1 MQKVKYNLTNCYG
14 IHKMDGEFDFSS
26 NEEKSTNAVAIYA
39 KNGLMKTSF
48 AKTFKKIQDKKQKEI
63 RDEIF
68 DIPGEATITIDGK
81 DISEEDVFVIKSFE
95 ASYQSTNLADL
106 LVDESIKEKIVEVL
120 KLKSDLLK
128 DLEKASG
135 LKIKRIQQGKNIREL
150 ESEIIEDF
158 SMDGSILLGLE
169 LIQGRIGIDFSE
181 IKYSDIF
188 DNTTLGYIKKKGFQE
203 NIEEFCKTS
212 NEIYERHGF
221 LKKGIFSLSEL
232 KNVEKSLKDNGFFVN
247 DNLVKLFGEEEI
259 RTTEDFSDVVKG
271 IEQEIK
277 QSKAFTD
284 IEKDLKTAK
293 GGVLRRVIENSP
305 DVVQYL
311 KESKLKDL
319 RRQLW
324 LSYMKDNTTFSNLKD
339 KWNSLRHEIGG
350 IDPEKTRWGEA
361 LRIFEERFTVPYKM
375 KIANGTSA
383 IMGENI
389 PQVEFVFTRDGR
401 QQTISR
407 GELESKDTLSQ
418 GEKRSLYLLNI
429 IFDIEKMKK
438 DLAGTDKE
446 VLLVV
451 DDIADSFDY
460 KNKYAIVEYLYE
472 MANCKNFKLIILSHN
487 FDFYRTITSRLGLPR
502 YAHLHAELNN
512 GEVILRKEFYQ
523 RNPIDHWKD
532 DMTLAHVIALIP
544 AVRNLIEYTK
554 GKDDADYSE
563 LTKLLHNK
571 EETSD
576 ITFQSLKDIYERCLG
591 RSDFININTDTPIV
605 DAIYT
610 EAETITIED
619 SLLEYKIILAIAIR
633 HKAEEYMKRKLK
645 EYSSQISWGR
655 GGSESGSSQEFL
667 DQLEG
672 QKNQTRN
679 LSDAFKQAVS
689 GSDDIVRVIDEV
701 NIMTPENIHLNAFM
715 YEPLVDMDINELINL
730 YQRVK
735 KISS

>member
-1 MQKVKYNLTNCYG
+1 M
-14 IHKMDGEFDFSS
+14 
-26 NEEKSTNAVAIYA
+26 
-39 KNGLMKTSF
+39 
-48 AKTFKKIQDKKQKEI
+48 
-63 RDEIF
+63 
-68 DIPGEATITIDGK
+68 
-81 DISEEDVFVIKSFE
+81 
-95 ASYQSTNLADL
+95 
-106 LVDESIKEKIVEVL
+106 
-120 KLKSDLLK
+120 K

-135 LKIKRIQQGKNIREL
+135 LKIKKVIQGVNVREL
-150 ESEIIEDF
+150 ESKIIKDF
-158 SMDGSILLGLE
+158 DLDDSILLGLE

-293 GGVLRRVIENSP
+293 GGVLRRVIENNP

-407 GELESKDTLSQ
+407 GELEIKDTLSQ
-418 GEKRSLYLLNI
+418 GEKRSLYLLNV
-429 IFDIEKMKK
+429 IFDIEKMKE

-487 FDFYRTITSRLGLPR
+487 FDFYRTVASRLSLPR
-502 YAHLHAELNN
+502 HARLHAEMDN
-512 GEVILRKEFYQ
+512 GEVVLREEHYQ
-523 RNPIDHWKD
+523 NNPIDHWKGN
-532 DMTLAHVIALIP
+532 MTLTHVIALIP

-554 GKDDADYSE
+554 GKDDADYGE

-576 ITFQSLKDIYERCLG
+576 ITFQSLKDIYGRNLG

-610 EAETITIED
+610 EAERITIEN

-645 EYSSQISWGR
+645 EYSGQISWGS

-667 DQLEG
+667 DQLEA
-672 QKNQTRN
+672 QKNQTRS
-679 LSDAFKQAVS
+679 LSDAFKQTRCS
-689 GSDDIVRVIDEV
+689 SDTARVIDEV

>member
-1 MQKVKYNLTNCYG
+1 MQKIKCDLVNCYG
-14 IHKMDGEFDFSS
+14 IQKLESEFTFSDTS
-26 NEEKSTNAVAIYA
+26 VIAIYA
-39 KNGLMKTSF
+39 KNGLMKTSL
-48 AKTFKKIQDKKQKEI
+48 AKTFKKIQDEKRDEI

-68 DIPGEATITIDGK
+68 DIQGEVKITIDGQGITNK
-81 DISEEDVFVIKSFE
+81 DVFVIKSFE

-106 LVDESIKEKIVEVL
+106 LVDESIKEKIAEVL

-135 LKIKRIQQGKNIREL
+135 LKIKRVQQGKNIREL

-158 SMDGSILLGLE
+158 NLDGSSILLGLE
-169 LIQGRIGIDFSE
+169 LIQGRIDIDCSE

-203 NIEEFCKTS
+203 NIKEFCKTS

-259 RTTEDFSDVVKG
+259 HTAEDFSGVVKR

-293 GGVLRRVIENSP
+293 GGVLRRVIENNP

-324 LSYMKDNTTFSNLKD
+324 LSYIKDSTTFSNLKD
-339 KWNSLRHEIGG
+339 KWNNLRHEIGG
-350 IDPEKTRWGEA
+350 IDPENTRWGEA

-375 KIANGTSA
+375 QIANGASA
-383 IMGENI
+383 VMGEDV
-389 PQVEFVFTRDGR
+389 PQVEFVFTRNGR
-401 QQTISR
+401 QQTVSR

-446 VLLVV
+446 VLLIV

-487 FDFYRTITSRLGLPR
+487 FDFYRTVTSRFGLPR
-502 YAHLHAELNN
+502 CARLHAELDN
-512 GEVILRKEFYQ
+512 GEVILREEYYQ
-523 RNPIDHWKD
+523 NNPIDHWKD
-532 DMTLAHVIALIP
+532 NMTLTHVVALIP

-554 GKDDADYSE
+554 GKDNEDYSK
-563 LTKLLHNK
+563 LTKLLHSK
-571 EETSD
+571 RETSG
-576 ITFQSLKDIYERCLG
+576 ITFQSLKDIYERNLG
-591 RSDFININTDTPIV
+591 KSDFININIDTPIV
-605 DAIYT
+605 EAIY
-610 EAETITIED
+610 EGAERITIEN

-633 HKAEEYMKRKLK
+633 HKAEEYMKRKLE
-645 EYSSQISWGR
+645 EYSGQISWGR
-655 GGSESGSSQEFL
+655 RGSENGSSQEFL
-667 DQLEG
+667 NQLEA
-672 QKNQTRN
+672 QKNQTRS
-679 LSDAFKQAVS
+679 LSDAFKQTACDNDTVK
-689 GSDDIVRVIDEV
+689 VIDEV

-735 KISS
+735 EICS

>member
-1 MQKVKYNLTNCYG
+1 MQKIKCDLVNCYG
-14 IHKMDGEFDFSS
+14 IQKLESEFTFSDTS
-26 NEEKSTNAVAIYA
+26 VIAIYA
-39 KNGLMKTSF
+39 KNGLMKTSL
-48 AKTFKKIQDKKQKEI
+48 AKTFKKIQDEKRDEI

-68 DIPGEATITIDGK
+68 DIQGEVKITIDGQGITNK
-81 DISEEDVFVIKSFE
+81 DVFVIKSFE

-106 LVDESIKEKIVEVL
+106 LVDESIKEKIAEVL

-135 LKIKRIQQGKNIREL
+135 LKIKRVQQGKNIREL

-158 SMDGSILLGLE
+158 NLDGSSILLGLE
-169 LIQGRIGIDFSE
+169 LIQGRIDIDCSE

-203 NIEEFCKTS
+203 NIKEFCKTS

-259 RTTEDFSDVVKG
+259 HTAEDFSGVVKR

-293 GGVLRRVIENSP
+293 GGVLRRVIENNP
-305 DVVQYL
+305 DIVQHL

-324 LSYMKDNTTFSNLKD
+324 LSYIKDSTTFSNLKD
-339 KWNSLRHEIGG
+339 KWNNLRHEIGG
-350 IDPEKTRWGEA
+350 IDPENTRWGEA

-375 KIANGTSA
+375 QIANGASA
-383 IMGENI
+383 VMGEDV
-389 PQVEFVFTRDGR
+389 PQVEFVFTRNGR
-401 QQTISR
+401 QQTVSR

-446 VLLVV
+446 VLLIV

-487 FDFYRTITSRLGLPR
+487 FDFYRTVTSRFGLPR
-502 YAHLHAELNN
+502 CARLHAELDN
-512 GEVILRKEFYQ
+512 GEVILREEYYQ
-523 RNPIDHWKD
+523 NNPIDHWKD
-532 DMTLAHVIALIP
+532 NMTLTHVVALIP

-554 GKDDADYSE
+554 GKDNEDYSE
-563 LTKLLHNK
+563 LTKLLHSK
-571 EETSD
+571 RETSG
-576 ITFQSLKDIYERCLG
+576 ITFQSLKDIYERNLG
-591 RSDFININTDTPIV
+591 RSDFININIDTPIV
-605 DAIYT
+605 EAIY
-610 EAETITIED
+610 EGAERITIEN

-633 HKAEEYMKRKLK
+633 HKAEEYMKRKLE
-645 EYSSQISWGR
+645 EYSGQISWGR
-655 GGSESGSSQEFL
+655 RGSENGSSQEFL
-667 DQLEG
+667 NQLEA
-672 QKNQTRN
+672 QKNQTRS
-679 LSDAFKQAVS
+679 LSDVFKQTACDNDTVK
-689 GSDDIVRVIDEV
+689 VIDEV

-735 KISS
+735 EICS

>member
-1 MQKVKYNLTNCYG
+1 MQKIKCDLVNCYG
-14 IHKMDGEFDFSS
+14 IQKLESEFTFSDTS
-26 NEEKSTNAVAIYA
+26 VIAIYA
-39 KNGLMKTSF
+39 KNGLMKTSL
-48 AKTFKKIQDKKQKEI
+48 AKTFKKIQDEKRDEI

-68 DIPGEATITIDGK
+68 DIQGEVKITIDGQGITNK
-81 DISEEDVFVIKSFE
+81 DVFVIKSFE

-106 LVDESIKEKIVEVL
+106 LVDESIKEKIAEVL

-135 LKIKRIQQGKNIREL
+135 LKIKRVQQGKNIREL

-158 SMDGSILLGLE
+158 NLDGSSILLGLE
-169 LIQGRIGIDFSE
+169 LIQGRIDIDCSE

-203 NIEEFCKTS
+203 NIKEFCKTS

-259 RTTEDFSDVVKG
+259 HTAEDFSGVVKR

-293 GGVLRRVIENSP
+293 GGVLRRVIENNP
-305 DVVQYL
+305 DIVQHL

-324 LSYMKDNTTFSNLKD
+324 LSYIKDSTTFSNLKD
-339 KWNSLRHEIGG
+339 KWNNLRHEIGG
-350 IDPEKTRWGEA
+350 IDPENTRWGEA

-375 KIANGTSA
+375 QIANGASA
-383 IMGENI
+383 VMGEDV
-389 PQVEFVFTRDGR
+389 PQVEFVFTRNGR
-401 QQTISR
+401 QQTVSR

-446 VLLVV
+446 VLLIV

-487 FDFYRTITSRLGLPR
+487 FDFYRTVTSRFGLPR
-502 YAHLHAELNN
+502 YARLHAELDN
-512 GEVILRKEFYQ
+512 GEVILREEYYQ
-523 RNPIDHWKD
+523 NNPIDHWKD
-532 DMTLAHVIALIP
+532 NMTLTHVVALIP

-554 GKDDADYSE
+554 GKDNEDYSE
-563 LTKLLHNK
+563 LTKLLHSK
-571 EETSD
+571 RETSG
-576 ITFQSLKDIYERCLG
+576 ITFQSLKDIYERNLG
-591 RSDFININTDTPIV
+591 RSDFININIDTPIV
-605 DAIYT
+605 EAIY
-610 EAETITIED
+610 EGAERITIEN

-633 HKAEEYMKRKLK
+633 HKAEEYMKRKLE
-645 EYSSQISWGR
+645 EYSGQISWGR
-655 GGSESGSSQEFL
+655 RGSENGSSQEFL
-667 DQLEG
+667 NQLEA
-672 QKNQTRN
+672 QKNQTRS
-679 LSDAFKQAVS
+679 LSDAFKQTACDNDTVK
-689 GSDDIVRVIDEV
+689 VIDEV

-735 KISS
+735 EICS

>member
-1 MQKVKYNLTNCYG
+1 MQKIKCDLVNCYG
-14 IHKMDGEFDFSS
+14 IQKLESEFTFSDTS
-26 NEEKSTNAVAIYA
+26 VIAIYA
-39 KNGLMKTSF
+39 KNGLMKTSL
-48 AKTFKKIQDKKQKEI
+48 AKTFKKIQDEKRDEI

-68 DIPGEATITIDGK
+68 DIQGEVKITIDGQGIANK
-81 DISEEDVFVIKSFE
+81 DVFVIKSFE

-106 LVDESIKEKIVEVL
+106 LVDESIKEKIAEVL

-135 LKIKRIQQGKNIREL
+135 LKIKRVQQGKNIREL

-158 SMDGSILLGLE
+158 NLDGSSILLGLE
-169 LIQGRIGIDFSE
+169 LIQGRIDIDCSE

-203 NIEEFCKTS
+203 NIKEFCKTS

-259 RTTEDFSDVVKG
+259 HTAEDFSGVVKR

-293 GGVLRRVIENSP
+293 GGVLRRVIENNP
-305 DVVQYL
+305 DIVQHL

-324 LSYMKDNTTFSNLKD
+324 LSYIKDSTTFSNLKD
-339 KWNSLRHEIGG
+339 KWNNLRHEIGG
-350 IDPEKTRWGEA
+350 IDPENTRWGEA

-375 KIANGTSA
+375 QIANGASA
-383 IMGENI
+383 VMGEDV
-389 PQVEFVFTRDGR
+389 PQVEFVFTRNGR
-401 QQTISR
+401 QQTVSR

-446 VLLVV
+446 VLLIV

-487 FDFYRTITSRLGLPR
+487 FDFYRTVTSRFGLPR
-502 YAHLHAELNN
+502 CARLHAELDN
-512 GEVILRKEFYQ
+512 GEVILREEYYQ
-523 RNPIDHWKD
+523 NNPIGHWKD
-532 DMTLAHVIALIP
+532 NMTLTHVVALIP
-544 AVRNLIEYTK
+544 AVRSLIEYTK
-554 GKDDADYSE
+554 GKDDADYDE

-605 DAIYT
+605 NAIYT
-610 EAETITIED
+610 EAETITIEN

-645 EYSSQISWGR
+645 EYSCQISWGR

-667 DQLEG
+667 NQLEA

-679 LSDAFKQAVS
+679 LSDAFKQTVNE
-689 GSDDIVRVIDEV
+689 SDDIVRVIDEV

-735 KISS
+735 EICS

>member
-1 MQKVKYNLTNCYG
+1 MQKIKCDLVNCYG
-14 IHKMDGEFDFSS
+14 IQKLESEFTFSDTS
-26 NEEKSTNAVAIYA
+26 VIAIYA
-39 KNGLMKTSF
+39 KNGLMKTSL
-48 AKTFKKIQDKKQKEI
+48 AKIFKKIQDEKRDEI

-68 DIPGEATITIDGK
+68 DIQGEVKITIDGQGITNK
-81 DISEEDVFVIKSFE
+81 DVFVIKSFE

-106 LVDESIKEKIVEVL
+106 LVDESIKEKIAEVL

-135 LKIKRIQQGKNIREL
+135 LKIKRVQQGKNIREL

-158 SMDGSILLGLE
+158 NLDGSSILLGLE
-169 LIQGRIGIDFSE
+169 LIQGRIDIDCSE

-203 NIEEFCKTS
+203 NIKEFCKTS

-259 RTTEDFSDVVKG
+259 HTAEDFSGVVKR

-293 GGVLRRVIENSP
+293 GGVLRRVIENNP

-324 LSYMKDNTTFSNLKD
+324 LSYIKDNTTFSNLKD

-350 IDPEKTRWGEA
+350 IDPENTRWGEA

-446 VLLVV
+446 VLLIV

-487 FDFYRTITSRLGLPR
+487 FDFYRTVTSRFGLPR
-502 YAHLHAELNN
+502 CARLHAELDN
-512 GEVILRKEFYQ
+512 GEVILREEYYQ
-523 RNPIDHWKD
+523 NNPIDHWKD
-532 DMTLAHVIALIP
+532 NMTLTHVAALIP

-554 GKDDADYSE
+554 GKDNEDYSE
-563 LTKLLHNK
+563 LTKLLHSK
-571 EETSD
+571 RETSG
-576 ITFQSLKDIYERCLG
+576 ITFQSLKDVYERCLG
-591 RSDFININTDTPIV
+591 RSDFININIDTPIV
-605 DAIYT
+605 EAIY
-610 EAETITIED
+610 EGAERITIEN

-645 EYSSQISWGR
+645 EYSGQISWGR

-672 QKNQTRN
+672 QKSQTRN
-679 LSDAFKQAVS
+679 LSDAFKQTAC
-689 GSDDIVRVIDEV
+689 DNDTMKVIDEV

-735 KISS
+735 EICS

>member
-1 MQKVKYNLTNCYG
+1 MQKIKCDLVNCYG
-14 IHKMDGEFDFSS
+14 IQKLESEFTFSDTS
-26 NEEKSTNAVAIYA
+26 VIAIYA
-39 KNGLMKTSF
+39 KNGLMKTSL
-48 AKTFKKIQDKKQKEI
+48 AKTFKKIQDEKRDEI

-68 DIPGEATITIDGK
+68 DIQGEVKITIDGQGITNK
-81 DISEEDVFVIKSFE
+81 DVFVIKSFE

-106 LVDESIKEKIVEVL
+106 LVDESIKEKIAEVL

-135 LKIKRIQQGKNIREL
+135 LKIKRVQPGKNIREL

-158 SMDGSILLGLE
+158 NLDGSSILLGLE
-169 LIQGRIGIDFSE
+169 LIQGRIDIDCSE

-203 NIEEFCKTS
+203 NIKEFCKTS

-259 RTTEDFSDVVKG
+259 HTAEDFSGVVKR

-293 GGVLRRVIENSP
+293 GGVLRRVIENNP
-305 DVVQYL
+305 DIVQHL

-324 LSYMKDNTTFSNLKD
+324 LSYIKDSTTFSNLKD
-339 KWNSLRHEIGG
+339 KWNNLRHEIGG
-350 IDPEKTRWGEA
+350 IDPENTRWGEA

-375 KIANGTSA
+375 QIANGASA
-383 IMGENI
+383 VMGEDV
-389 PQVEFVFTRDGR
+389 PQVEFVFTRNGR
-401 QQTISR
+401 QQTVSR

-446 VLLVV
+446 VLLIV

-487 FDFYRTITSRLGLPR
+487 FDFYRTVTSRFGLPR
-502 YAHLHAELNN
+502 CARLHAELDN
-512 GEVILRKEFYQ
+512 GEVILREEYYQ
-523 RNPIDHWKD
+523 NNPIDHWKD
-532 DMTLAHVIALIP
+532 NMTLTHVVALIP

-554 GKDDADYSE
+554 GKDNEDYSE
-563 LTKLLHNK
+563 LTKLLHSK
-571 EETSD
+571 RETSG
-576 ITFQSLKDIYERCLG
+576 ITFQSLKDIYERNLG
-591 RSDFININTDTPIV
+591 RSDFININIDTPIV
-605 DAIYT
+605 EAIY
-610 EAETITIED
+610 EGAERITIRN

-633 HKAEEYMKRKLK
+633 HKAEEYMKRKLE
-645 EYSSQISWGR
+645 EYSGQISWGR
-655 GGSESGSSQEFL
+655 RGSENGSSQEFL
-667 DQLEG
+667 NQLEA
-672 QKNQTRN
+672 QKNQTRS
-679 LSDAFKQAVS
+679 LSDAFKQTACDNDTVK
-689 GSDDIVRVIDEV
+689 VIDEV

-735 KISS
+735 EICS

>member
-1 MQKVKYNLTNCYG
+1 MERIKYSLTNCYG
-14 IHKMDGEFDFSS
+14 IQKLKGEFVFSCKKVPTS
-26 NEEKSTNAVAIYA
+26 VIAVYA

-95 ASYQSTNLADL
+95 TSYQSGNLADL
-106 LVDESIKEKIVEVL
+106 LVDESIKEKISDVI

-135 LKIKRIQQGKNIREL
+135 LKIKKVIQGVNVREL
-150 ESEIIEDF
+150 ESKIIKDF
-158 SMDGSILLGLE
+158 DLDDSILLGLE

-293 GGVLRRVIENSP
+293 GGVLRRVIENNP

-407 GELESKDTLSQ
+407 GELEIKDTLSQ

-429 IFDIEKMKK
+429 IFDIEKMKE

-487 FDFYRTITSRLGLPR
+487 FDFYRTVASRLSLPR
-502 YAHLHAELNN
+502 HARLHAEMDN
-512 GEVILRKEFYQ
+512 GEVVLREEHYQ
-523 RNPIDHWKD
+523 NNPIDHWKGN
-532 DMTLAHVIALIP
+532 MTLTHVIALIP

-554 GKDDADYSE
+554 GKDDADYGE

-576 ITFQSLKDIYERCLG
+576 ITFQSLKDIYGRNLG

-610 EAETITIED
+610 EAERITIEN

-645 EYSSQISWGR
+645 EYSGQISWGS

-667 DQLEG
+667 DQLES
-672 QKNQTRN
+672 QKNQTRS
-679 LSDAFKQAVS
+679 LSDAFKQTRCS
-689 GSDDIVRVIDEV
+689 SDTARVIDEV

>member
-1 MQKVKYNLTNCYG
+1 MQKIKCDLVNCYG
-14 IHKMDGEFDFSS
+14 IQKLESEFTFSDTS
-26 NEEKSTNAVAIYA
+26 VIAIYA
-39 KNGLMKTSF
+39 KNGLMKTSL
-48 AKTFKKIQDKKQKEI
+48 AKTFKKIQDEKRDEI

-68 DIPGEATITIDGK
+68 DIQGEVKITIDGQGITNK
-81 DISEEDVFVIKSFE
+81 DVFVIKSFE

-106 LVDESIKEKIVEVL
+106 LVDESIKEKIAEVL

-128 DLEKASG
+128 DLEKSSG
-135 LKIKRIQQGKNIREL
+135 LKIKRVQQGKNIREL

-158 SMDGSILLGLE
+158 NLDGSSILLGLE
-169 LIQGRIGIDFSE
+169 LIQGRIDIDCSE

-203 NIEEFCKTS
+203 NIKEFCKTS

-259 RTTEDFSDVVKG
+259 HTAEDFSGVVKR

-293 GGVLRRVIENSP
+293 GGVLRRVIENNP
-305 DVVQYL
+305 DIVQHL

-324 LSYMKDNTTFSNLKD
+324 LSYIKDSTTFSNLKD
-339 KWNSLRHEIGG
+339 KWNNLRHEIGG
-350 IDPEKTRWGEA
+350 IDPENTRWGEA

-375 KIANGTSA
+375 QIANGASVV
-383 IMGENI
+383 MGEDV
-389 PQVEFVFTRDGR
+389 PQVEFVFTRNGR
-401 QQTISR
+401 QQTVSR

-446 VLLVV
+446 VLLIV

-487 FDFYRTITSRLGLPR
+487 FDFYRTVTSRFGLPR
-502 YAHLHAELNN
+502 CARLHAELDN
-512 GEVILRKEFYQ
+512 GEVILREEYYQ
-523 RNPIDHWKD
+523 NNPIDHWKD
-532 DMTLAHVIALIP
+532 NMTLTHVVALIP

-554 GKDDADYSE
+554 GKDNEDYSE
-563 LTKLLHNK
+563 LTKLLHSK
-571 EETSD
+571 RETSG
-576 ITFQSLKDIYERCLG
+576 ITFQSLKDIYERNLG
-591 RSDFININTDTPIV
+591 RSDFININIDTPIV
-605 DAIYT
+605 EAIY
-610 EAETITIED
+610 EGAERITIRN

-633 HKAEEYMKRKLK
+633 HKAEEYMKRKLE
-645 EYSSQISWGR
+645 EYSGQISWGR
-655 GGSESGSSQEFL
+655 RGSENGSSQEFL
-667 DQLEG
+667 NQLEA
-672 QKNQTRN
+672 QKNQTRS
-679 LSDAFKQAVS
+679 LSDAFKQTACDNDTVK
-689 GSDDIVRVIDEV
+689 VIDEV

-735 KISS
+735 EICS

>member
-1 MQKVKYNLTNCYG
+1 MQKIKCDLVNCYG
-14 IHKMDGEFDFSS
+14 IQKLKSEFTFSDTS
-26 NEEKSTNAVAIYA
+26 VIAIYA
-39 KNGLMKTSF
+39 KNGLMKTSL
-48 AKTFKKIQDKKQKEI
+48 AKTFKKIQDEI

-68 DIPGEATITIDGK
+68 DIQGEVKITIDGQGITNK
-81 DISEEDVFVIKSFE
+81 DVFVIKSFE

-106 LVDESIKEKIVEVL
+106 LVDESIKEKIAEVL

-135 LKIKRIQQGKNIREL
+135 LKIKRVQQGKNIREL

-158 SMDGSILLGLE
+158 NLDGSSILLGLE
-169 LIQGRIGIDFSE
+169 LIQGRIDIDCSE

-203 NIEEFCKTS
+203 NIKEFCKTS

-259 RTTEDFSDVVKG
+259 HTAEDFSGVVKR

-293 GGVLRRVIENSP
+293 GGVLRRVIENNP
-305 DVVQYL
+305 DIVQHL

-324 LSYMKDNTTFSNLKD
+324 LSYIKDSTTFSNLKD
-339 KWNSLRHEIGG
+339 KWNNLRHEIGG
-350 IDPEKTRWGEA
+350 IDPENTRWGEA

-375 KIANGTSA
+375 QIANGASA
-383 IMGENI
+383 VMGEDV
-389 PQVEFVFTRDGR
+389 PQVEFVFTRNGR
-401 QQTISR
+401 QQTVSR

-446 VLLVV
+446 VLLIV

-487 FDFYRTITSRLGLPR
+487 FDFYRTVTSRFGLPR
-502 YAHLHAELNN
+502 CARLHAELDN
-512 GEVILRKEFYQ
+512 GEVILREEYYQ
-523 RNPIDHWKD
+523 NNPIDHWKD
-532 DMTLAHVIALIP
+532 NMTLTHVVALIP

-554 GKDDADYSE
+554 GKDNEDYSE
-563 LTKLLHNK
+563 LTKLLHSK
-571 EETSD
+571 RETSG
-576 ITFQSLKDIYERCLG
+576 ITFQSLKDIYERNLG
-591 RSDFININTDTPIV
+591 RSDFININIDTPIV
-605 DAIYT
+605 EAIY
-610 EAETITIED
+610 EGAERITIEN

-633 HKAEEYMKRKLK
+633 HKAEEYMKRKLE
-645 EYSSQISWGR
+645 EYSGQISWGR
-655 GGSESGSSQEFL
+655 RGSENGSSQEFL
-667 DQLEG
+667 NQLEA
-672 QKNQTRN
+672 QKNQTRS
-679 LSDAFKQAVS
+679 LSDAFKQTACDNDTVK
-689 GSDDIVRVIDEV
+689 VIDEV

-735 KISS
+735 EICS

>member
-1 MQKVKYNLTNCYG
+1 MQKIKCDLVNCYG
-14 IHKMDGEFDFSS
+14 IQKLESEFTFSDTS
-26 NEEKSTNAVAIYA
+26 VIAIYA
-39 KNGLMKTSF
+39 KNGLMKTSL
-48 AKTFKKIQDKKQKEI
+48 AKTFKKIQDEKRDEI

-68 DIPGEATITIDGK
+68 DIQGEVKITIDGQGITNK
-81 DISEEDVFVIKSFE
+81 DVFVIKSFE

-106 LVDESIKEKIVEVL
+106 LVDESIKEKIAEVL

-135 LKIKRIQQGKNIREL
+135 LKIKRVQQGKNIREL

-158 SMDGSILLGLE
+158 NLDGSSILLGLE
-169 LIQGRIGIDFSE
+169 LIQGRIDIDCSE

-203 NIEEFCKTS
+203 NIKEFCKTS

-247 DNLVKLFGEEEI
+247 DNHVKLFGEEEI
-259 RTTEDFSDVVKG
+259 HTAEDFSGVVKR

-293 GGVLRRVIENSP
+293 GGVLRRVIENNP
-305 DVVQYL
+305 DIVQHL

-324 LSYMKDNTTFSNLKD
+324 LSYIKDSTTFSNLKD
-339 KWNSLRHEIGG
+339 KWNNLRHEIGG
-350 IDPEKTRWGEA
+350 IDPENTRWGEA

-375 KIANGTSA
+375 QIANGASA
-383 IMGENI
+383 VMGEDV
-389 PQVEFVFTRDGR
+389 PQVEFVFTRNGR
-401 QQTISR
+401 QQTVSR

-446 VLLVV
+446 VLLIV

-487 FDFYRTITSRLGLPR
+487 FDFYRTVTSRFGLPR
-502 YAHLHAELNN
+502 CARLHAELDN
-512 GEVILRKEFYQ
+512 GEVILREEYYQ
-523 RNPIDHWKD
+523 NNPIDHWKD
-532 DMTLAHVIALIP
+532 NMTLTHVVALIP

-554 GKDDADYSE
+554 GKDNEDYSE
-563 LTKLLHNK
+563 LTKLLHSK
-571 EETSD
+571 RETSG
-576 ITFQSLKDIYERCLG
+576 ITFQSLKDIYERNLG
-591 RSDFININTDTPIV
+591 RSDFININIDTPIV
-605 DAIYT
+605 EAIY
-610 EAETITIED
+610 EGAERITIRN

-633 HKAEEYMKRKLK
+633 HKAEEYMKRKLE
-645 EYSSQISWGR
+645 EYSGQISWGR
-655 GGSESGSSQEFL
+655 RGSENGSSQEFL
-667 DQLEG
+667 NQLEA
-672 QKNQTRN
+672 QKNQTRS
-679 LSDAFKQAVS
+679 LSDAFKQTACDNDTVK
-689 GSDDIVRVIDEV
+689 VIDEV

-735 KISS
+735 EICS

>member
-1 MQKVKYNLTNCYG
+1 MEKIKCDLVNCYG
-14 IHKMDGEFDFSS
+14 IQKLESEFTFSDTS
-26 NEEKSTNAVAIYA
+26 VIAIYA

-68 DIPGEATITIDGK
+68 DIPGEAKITIDGK

-95 ASYQSTNLADL
+95 ASYQSGNLADL
-106 LVDESIKEKIVEVL
+106 LVDESIKEKISDVI

-135 LKIKRIQQGKNIREL
+135 LKIKKVIQGVNVREL
-150 ESEIIEDF
+150 EPKIVKDF
-158 SMDGSILLGLE
+158 DLDGSILLGLE

-293 GGVLRRVIENSP
+293 GGVLRRVIENNP
-305 DVVQYL
+305 DVVQHL

-324 LSYMKDNTTFSNLKD
+324 LSYIKDSTTFSNLKD
-339 KWNSLRHEIGG
+339 KWNNLRHEIGG
-350 IDPEKTRWGEA
+350 IDPENTRWGEA

-375 KIANGTSA
+375 QIANGASA
-383 IMGENI
+383 VMGEDV
-389 PQVEFVFTRDGR
+389 PQVEFVFTRNGR
-401 QQTISR
+401 QQTVSR

-446 VLLVV
+446 VLLIV

-512 GEVILRKEFYQ
+512 GEVILREEYYQ
-523 RNPIDHWKD
+523 NNPIDHWKD
-532 DMTLAHVIALIP
+532 NMTLTHVVALIP

-554 GKDDADYSE
+554 GKDDADYGE

-576 ITFQSLKDIYERCLG
+576 ITFQSLKDIYERHLG

-610 EAETITIED
+610 EAETITIEK

-633 HKAEEYMKRKLK
+633 HRAEEYMKRKLK
-645 EYSSQISWGR
+645 EYSGQISWGR
-655 GGSESGSSQEFL
+655 EGSESGSSQEFL
-667 DQLEG
+667 DQLEA
-672 QKNQTRN
+672 QKNQTRS
-679 LSDAFKQAVS
+679 LSDAFKQTKCSNDTVK
-689 GSDDIVRVIDEV
+689 VIDEV

-730 YQRVK
+730 YRRVK

>member
-1 MQKVKYNLTNCYG
+1 MQKVKYNLINCYG

-68 DIPGEATITIDGK
+68 NIPGEAKITIDGK
-81 DISEEDVFVIKSFE
+81 NITEEDIFVIKSFE
-95 ASYQSTNLADL
+95 TSYQSGNLADL
-106 LVDESIKEKIVEVL
+106 LVDESIKEKISEVI

-135 LKIKRIQQGKNIREL
+135 LKIKKVIQGVNVREL
-150 ESEIIEDF
+150 EPEIVKDF
-158 SMDGSILLGLE
+158 DLDGSILLGLE
-169 LIQGRIGIDFSE
+169 LIQGRINIDCSE
-181 IKYSDIF
+181 IKYSDILN
-188 DNTTLGYIKKKGFQE
+188 NTTLGYIEKKEFQE
-203 NIEEFCKTS
+203 NIKEFCKTS
-212 NEIYERHGF
+212 NDIYERHGF

-232 KNVEKSLKDNGFFVN
+232 KNVEKSLKDNGFFIN

-259 RTTEDFSDVVKG
+259 HTAEDFSEVVRR

-277 QSKAFTD
+277 QSKAFAN

-293 GGVLRRVIENSP
+293 GGVLRRVIENNP

-324 LSYMKDNTTFSNLKD
+324 LSYIKDNTTFSNLKD
-339 KWNSLRHEIGG
+339 KWNSLRHEIGC
-350 IDPEKTRWGEA
+350 IDPENTRWGEA

-446 VLLVV
+446 VLLIV

-502 YAHLHAELNN
+502 YAHLHAELDN

-532 DMTLAHVIALIP
+532 NMTLTHVIALIP

-554 GKDDADYSE
+554 GKDDADYGE

-605 DAIYT
+605 NAIYT
-610 EAETITIED
+610 EAETITIEN

-645 EYSSQISWGR
+645 EYSGQISWGR

-679 LSDAFKQAVS
+679 LSDAFKQTVNE
-689 GSDDIVRVIDEV
+689 SDDIVRVIDEV

>member
-1 MQKVKYNLTNCYG
+1 MQKIKCDLVNCYG
-14 IHKMDGEFDFSS
+14 IQKLESEFTFSDTS
-26 NEEKSTNAVAIYA
+26 VIAIYA
-39 KNGLMKTSF
+39 KNGLMKTSL
-48 AKTFKKIQDKKQKEI
+48 AKTFKKIQDEKRDEI

-68 DIPGEATITIDGK
+68 DIQGEVKITIDGQGITNK
-81 DISEEDVFVIKSFE
+81 DVFVIKSFE

-106 LVDESIKEKIVEVL
+106 LVDESIKEKIAEVL

-135 LKIKRIQQGKNIREL
+135 LKIKRVQQGKNIREL

-158 SMDGSILLGLE
+158 NLDGSSILLGLE
-169 LIQGRIGIDFSE
+169 LIQGRIDIDCSE

-203 NIEEFCKTS
+203 NIKEFCKTS

-259 RTTEDFSDVVKG
+259 HTAEDFSGVVKR

-293 GGVLRRVIENSP
+293 GGVLRRVIENNP
-305 DVVQYL
+305 DIVQHL

-324 LSYMKDNTTFSNLKD
+324 LSYIKDSTTFSNLKD
-339 KWNSLRHEIGG
+339 KWNNLRHEIGG
-350 IDPEKTRWGEA
+350 IDPENTRWGEA

-375 KIANGTSA
+375 QIANGASA
-383 IMGENI
+383 VMGENV
-389 PQVEFVFTRDGR
+389 PQVEFVFTRNGR
-401 QQTISR
+401 QQTVSR

-446 VLLVV
+446 VLLIV

-487 FDFYRTITSRLGLPR
+487 FDFYRTVTSRFGLPR
-502 YAHLHAELNN
+502 CARLHAELDN
-512 GEVILRKEFYQ
+512 GEVILREEYYQ
-523 RNPIDHWKD
+523 NNPIDHWKD
-532 DMTLAHVIALIP
+532 NMTLTHVVALIP

-554 GKDDADYSE
+554 GKDNEDYSE
-563 LTKLLHNK
+563 LTKLLHSK
-571 EETSD
+571 RETSG
-576 ITFQSLKDIYERCLG
+576 ITFQSLKDIYERNLG
-591 RSDFININTDTPIV
+591 RSDFININIDTPIV
-605 DAIYT
+605 EAIY
-610 EAETITIED
+610 EGAERITIEN

-633 HKAEEYMKRKLK
+633 HKAEEYMKRKLE
-645 EYSSQISWGR
+645 EYSGQISWGR
-655 GGSESGSSQEFL
+655 RGSENGSSQEFL
-667 DQLEG
+667 NQLEA
-672 QKNQTRN
+672 QKNQTRS
-679 LSDAFKQAVS
+679 LSDAFKQTACDNDTVK
-689 GSDDIVRVIDEV
+689 VIDEV

-735 KISS
+735 EICS

>member
-1 MQKVKYNLTNCYG
+1 MQKIKCDLVNCYG
-14 IHKMDGEFDFSS
+14 IQKLKSEFTFSDTS
-26 NEEKSTNAVAIYA
+26 VIAIYA
-39 KNGLMKTSF
+39 KNGLMKTSL
-48 AKTFKKIQDKKQKEI
+48 AKTFKKIQDEKRDEI

-68 DIPGEATITIDGK
+68 DIQGEVKITIDGQGITNK
-81 DISEEDVFVIKSFE
+81 DVFVIKSFE

-106 LVDESIKEKIVEVL
+106 LVDESIKEKIAEVL

-135 LKIKRIQQGKNIREL
+135 LKIKRVQQGKNIREL

-158 SMDGSILLGLE
+158 NLDGSSILLGLE
-169 LIQGRIGIDFSE
+169 LIQGRIDIDCSE

-203 NIEEFCKTS
+203 NIKEFCKTS

-259 RTTEDFSDVVKG
+259 HTAEDFSGVVKR
-271 IEQEIK
+271 IEQKIK

-293 GGVLRRVIENSP
+293 GGVLRRVIENNP
-305 DVVQYL
+305 DIVQHL

-324 LSYMKDNTTFSNLKD
+324 LSYIKDSTTFSNLKD
-339 KWNSLRHEIGG
+339 KWNNLRHEIGG
-350 IDPEKTRWGEA
+350 IDPENTRWGEA

-375 KIANGTSA
+375 QIANGASA
-383 IMGENI
+383 VMGEDV
-389 PQVEFVFTRDGR
+389 PQVEFVFTRNGR
-401 QQTISR
+401 QQTVSR

-446 VLLVV
+446 VLLIV

-487 FDFYRTITSRLGLPR
+487 FDFYRTVTSRFGLPR
-502 YAHLHAELNN
+502 CARLHAELDN
-512 GEVILRKEFYQ
+512 GEVILREEYYQ
-523 RNPIDHWKD
+523 NNPIDHWKD
-532 DMTLAHVIALIP
+532 NMTLTHVVALIP

-554 GKDDADYSE
+554 GKDNEDYSE
-563 LTKLLHNK
+563 LTKLLHSK
-571 EETSD
+571 RETSG
-576 ITFQSLKDIYERCLG
+576 ITFQSLKDIYERNLG
-591 RSDFININTDTPIV
+591 RSDFININIDTPIV
-605 DAIYT
+605 EAIY
-610 EAETITIED
+610 EGAERITIEN

-633 HKAEEYMKRKLK
+633 HKAEEYMKRKLE
-645 EYSSQISWGR
+645 EYSGQISWGR
-655 GGSESGSSQEFL
+655 RGSENGSSQEFL
-667 DQLEG
+667 NQLEA
-672 QKNQTRN
+672 QKNQTRS
-679 LSDAFKQAVS
+679 LSDAFKQTACDNDTVK
-689 GSDDIVRVIDEV
+689 VIDEV

-735 KISS
+735 EICS

>member
-1 MQKVKYNLTNCYG
+1 MERIKYSLTNCYG
-14 IHKMDGEFDFSS
+14 IQKLKGEFVFSCKKVPTS
-26 NEEKSTNAVAIYA
+26 VIAVYA

-95 ASYQSTNLADL
+95 TSYQSGNLADL
-106 LVDESIKEKIVEVL
+106 LVDESIKEKISDVI

-135 LKIKRIQQGKNIREL
+135 LKIKKVIQGVNVREL
-150 ESEIIEDF
+150 ESKIIKDF
-158 SMDGSILLGLE
+158 DLDDSILLGLE

-293 GGVLRRVIENSP
+293 GGVLRRVIENNP

-407 GELESKDTLSQ
+407 GELEIKDTLSQ

-429 IFDIEKMKK
+429 IFDIEKMKE

-487 FDFYRTITSRLGLPR
+487 FDFYRTVASRLSLPR
-502 YAHLHAELNN
+502 HARLHAEMDN
-512 GEVILRKEFYQ
+512 GEVVLREEHYQ
-523 RNPIDHWKD
+523 NNPIDHWKGN
-532 DMTLAHVIALIP
+532 MTLTHVIALIP

-554 GKDDADYSE
+554 GKDDADYGE

-576 ITFQSLKDIYERCLG
+576 ITFQSLKDIYGRNLG
-591 RSDFININTDTPIV
+591 RSDFININTDTPIA

-610 EAETITIED
+610 EAERITIEN

-645 EYSSQISWGR
+645 EYSGQISWGS

-667 DQLEG
+667 DQLEA
-672 QKNQTRN
+672 QKNQTRS
-679 LSDAFKQAVS
+679 LSDAFKQTRCS
-689 GSDDIVRVIDEV
+689 SDTARVIDEV

>member
-1 MQKVKYNLTNCYG
+1 MQKIKCDLVNCYG
-14 IHKMDGEFDFSS
+14 IQKLKSEFTFSDTS
-26 NEEKSTNAVAIYA
+26 VIAIYA
-39 KNGLMKTSF
+39 KNGLMKTSL
-48 AKTFKKIQDKKQKEI
+48 AKTFKKIQDEKRDEI

-68 DIPGEATITIDGK
+68 DIQGEVKITIDGQGITNK
-81 DISEEDVFVIKSFE
+81 DVFVIKSFE

-106 LVDESIKEKIVEVL
+106 LVDESIKEKIAEVL

-135 LKIKRIQQGKNIREL
+135 LKIKRVQQGKNIREL

-158 SMDGSILLGLE
+158 NLDGSSILLGLE
-169 LIQGRIGIDFSE
+169 LIQGRIDIDCSE

-203 NIEEFCKTS
+203 NIKEFCKTS

-259 RTTEDFSDVVKG
+259 HTAEDFSGVVKR

-293 GGVLRRVIENSP
+293 GGVLRRVIENNP
-305 DVVQYL
+305 DIVQHL

-324 LSYMKDNTTFSNLKD
+324 LSYIKDSTTFSNLKD
-339 KWNSLRHEIGG
+339 KWNNLRHEIGG
-350 IDPEKTRWGEA
+350 IDPENTRWGEA

-375 KIANGTSA
+375 QIANGASA
-383 IMGENI
+383 VMGEDV
-389 PQVEFVFTRDGR
+389 PQVEFVFTRNGR
-401 QQTISR
+401 QQTVSR

-446 VLLVV
+446 VLLIV

-487 FDFYRTITSRLGLPR
+487 FDFYRTVTSRFGLPR
-502 YAHLHAELNN
+502 CARLHAELDN
-512 GEVILRKEFYQ
+512 GEVILREEYYQ
-523 RNPIDHWKD
+523 NNPIDHWKD
-532 DMTLAHVIALIP
+532 NMTLTHVVALIP

-554 GKDDADYSE
+554 GKDNEDYSE
-563 LTKLLHNK
+563 LTKLLHSK
-571 EETSD
+571 RETSG
-576 ITFQSLKDIYERCLG
+576 ITFQSLKDIYERNLG
-591 RSDFININTDTPIV
+591 RSDFININIDTPIV
-605 DAIYT
+605 EAIY
-610 EAETITIED
+610 EGAERITIEN

-633 HKAEEYMKRKLK
+633 HKAEEYMKRKLE
-645 EYSSQISWGR
+645 EYSGQISWGR
-655 GGSESGSSQEFL
+655 RGSENGSSQEFL
-667 DQLEG
+667 NQLEA
-672 QKNQTRN
+672 QKNQTRS
-679 LSDAFKQAVS
+679 LSDAFKQTACDNDTVK
-689 GSDDIVRVIDEV
+689 VIDEV

-735 KISS
+735 EICS

>member
-1 MQKVKYNLTNCYG
+1 MEIIKCSLTNCYG
-14 IHKMDGEFDFSS
+14 IQKLEGNFAFSGKGGPTS
-26 NEEKSTNAVAIYA
+26 VIAIYA

-48 AKTFKKIQDKKQKEI
+48 TKTFEKIQSKRQKEI

-68 DIPGEATITIDGK
+68 NTPGEAKITIDGK
-81 DISEEDVFVIKSFE
+81 DITEEDVFVIKSFE
-95 ASYQSTNLADL
+95 VSYQSSNLADL
-106 LVDESIKEKIVEVL
+106 LVDESIKEKISEIL

-135 LKIKRIQQGKNIREL
+135 LKIKKVLQGVNIREL
-150 ESEIIEDF
+150 EQRIIEDF
-158 SMDGSILLGLE
+158 DLDGSILLGLE
-169 LIQGRIGIDFSE
+169 SIQGRVDIDCSE
-181 IKYSDIF
+181 IRYSDIF
-188 DNTTLGYIKKKGFQE
+188 DNTILGYIKKKGFQE

-247 DNLVKLFGEEEI
+247 DNLVRLFGEEEI
-259 RTTEDFSDVVKG
+259 RTAEDFSDVAERV
-271 IEQEIK
+271 EQEIK

-293 GGVLRRVIENSP
+293 GGALRKVIENNP
-305 DVVQYL
+305 DIVQYL
-311 KESKLKDL
+311 KVSKLKDL

-324 LSYMKDNTTFSNLKD
+324 LSYIKDNAIFNDLKD
-339 KWNSLRHEIGG
+339 KWNNLRHKIDD
-350 IDPEKTRWGEA
+350 IDPENTRWGEA

-389 PQVEFVFTRDGR
+389 PQVEFVFIRDSQ

-407 GELESKDTLSQ
+407 RELESKDTLSQ

-446 VLLVV
+446 VLLIV

-487 FDFYRTITSRLGLPR
+487 FDFYRTVTSRFGLPR
-502 YAHLHAELNN
+502 HARLHAEMDN
-512 GEVILRKEFYQ
+512 GEVVLREEHYQ
-523 RNPIDHWKD
+523 NNPIDHWKEN
-532 DMTLAHVIALIP
+532 MTLSHVIALIP
-544 AVRNLIEYTK
+544 AVRNLVEYTK
-554 GKDDADYSE
+554 GKDDVDYSE

-571 EETSD
+571 NETSS
-576 ITFQSLKDIYERCLG
+576 IKFQALKDIYQRHLG
-591 RSDFININTDTPIV
+591 RNDFRNIDINTPV
-605 DAIYT
+605 VEAIYE
-610 EAETITIED
+610 EAERITSED
-619 SLLEYKIILAIAIR
+619 FLLEHKIILAIAIR
-633 HKAEEYMKRKLK
+633 HKAEEYMKRKIK
-645 EYSSQISWGR
+645 EYNSQISWGCR
-655 GGSESGSSQEFL
+655 ASKSGSSRQFL
-667 DQLEG
+667 DQLED

-679 LSDAFKQAVS
+679 LSDAFKQTAC
-689 GSDDIVRVIDEV
+689 SDDTMKVIDEV

-715 YEPLVDMDINELINL
+715 YEPLVDMDVNELINL
-730 YQRVK
+730 YRRIK
-735 KISS
+735 EICS

>member
-1 MQKVKYNLTNCYG
+1 MERIKYSLTNCYG
-14 IHKMDGEFDFSS
+14 IQKLKGEFVFSCKKVPTS
-26 NEEKSTNAVAIYA
+26 VIAVYA

-95 ASYQSTNLADL
+95 TSYQSGNLADL
-106 LVDESIKEKIVEVL
+106 LVDESIKEKISDVI
-120 KLKSDLLK
+120 KLKTDLLK

-135 LKIKRIQQGKNIREL
+135 LKIKKVIQGVNVREL
-150 ESEIIEDF
+150 ESKIIKDF
-158 SMDGSILLGLE
+158 DLDDSILLGLE

-293 GGVLRRVIENSP
+293 GGVLRRVIENNP

-407 GELESKDTLSQ
+407 GELEIKDTLSQ

-429 IFDIEKMKK
+429 IFDIEKMKE

-472 MANCKNFKLIILSHN
+472 MATCKNFKLIILSHN
-487 FDFYRTITSRLGLPR
+487 FDFYRTVASRLSLPR
-502 YAHLHAELNN
+502 HARLHAEMDN
-512 GEVILRKEFYQ
+512 GEVVLREEHYQ
-523 RNPIDHWKD
+523 NNPIDHWKGN
-532 DMTLAHVIALIP
+532 MTLTHVIALIP

-554 GKDDADYSE
+554 GKDDADYGE

-576 ITFQSLKDIYERCLG
+576 ITFQSLKDIYGRNLG
-591 RSDFININTDTPIV
+591 RSDLININTDTPIV

-610 EAETITIED
+610 EAERI
-619 SLLEYKIILAIAIR
+619 
-633 HKAEEYMKRKLK
+633 
-645 EYSSQISWGR
+645 
-655 GGSESGSSQEFL
+655 
-667 DQLEG
+667 
-672 QKNQTRN
+672 
-679 LSDAFKQAVS
+679 
-689 GSDDIVRVIDEV
+689 
-701 NIMTPENIHLNAFM
+701 
-715 YEPLVDMDINELINL
+715 
-730 YQRVK
+730 
-735 KISS
+735 

>member
-1 MQKVKYNLTNCYG
+1 MQKIKCDLVNCYG
-14 IHKMDGEFDFSS
+14 IQKLESEFTFSDTS
-26 NEEKSTNAVAIYA
+26 VIAIYA
-39 KNGLMKTSF
+39 KNGLMKTSL
-48 AKTFKKIQDKKQKEI
+48 AKTFKKIQDEKRDEI

-68 DIPGEATITIDGK
+68 DIQGEVKITIDGQGITNK
-81 DISEEDVFVIKSFE
+81 DVFVIKSFE

-106 LVDESIKEKIVEVL
+106 LVDESIKEKIAEVL

-135 LKIKRIQQGKNIREL
+135 LKIKRVQQGKNIREL

-158 SMDGSILLGLE
+158 NLDGSSILLGLE
-169 LIQGRIGIDFSE
+169 LIQGRIDIDCSE

-203 NIEEFCKTS
+203 NIKEFCKTS

-259 RTTEDFSDVVKG
+259 HTAEDFSGVVKR

-293 GGVLRRVIENSP
+293 GGVLRRVIENNP

-324 LSYMKDNTTFSNLKD
+324 LSYIKDNTTFSNLKD

-350 IDPEKTRWGEA
+350 IDPENTRWGEA

-375 KIANGTSA
+375 KIANGASA
-383 IMGENI
+383 VMGEDV
-389 PQVEFVFTRDGR
+389 PQVEFVFTRNGR
-401 QQTISR
+401 QQTVSR

-446 VLLVV
+446 VLLIV

-487 FDFYRTITSRLGLPR
+487 FDFYRTVTSRFGLPR
-502 YAHLHAELNN
+502 CARLHAELDN
-512 GEVILRKEFYQ
+512 GEVILREEYYQ
-523 RNPIDHWKD
+523 NNPIDHWKD
-532 DMTLAHVIALIP
+532 NMTLTHVVAIIP

-554 GKDDADYSE
+554 GKDNEDYSE
-563 LTKLLHNK
+563 LTKLLHSK
-571 EETSD
+571 RETSG
-576 ITFQSLKDIYERCLG
+576 ITFQSLKDIYERNLG
-591 RSDFININTDTPIV
+591 RSNFININIDTPIV
-605 DAIYT
+605 EAIY
-610 EAETITIED
+610 EGAERITIEN

-633 HKAEEYMKRKLK
+633 HKAEEYMKRKLE
-645 EYSSQISWGR
+645 EYSGQISWGR
-655 GGSESGSSQEFL
+655 RGSENGSSQEFL
-667 DQLEG
+667 NQLEA
-672 QKNQTRN
+672 QKNQTRS
-679 LSDAFKQAVS
+679 LSDAFKQTACDNDTVK
-689 GSDDIVRVIDEV
+689 VIDEV

-735 KISS
+735 EICS

>member
-1 MQKVKYNLTNCYG
+1 MQKIKCDLVNCYG
-14 IHKMDGEFDFSS
+14 IQKLESEFTFSDTS
-26 NEEKSTNAVAIYA
+26 VIAIYA
-39 KNGLMKTSF
+39 KNGLMKTSL
-48 AKTFKKIQDKKQKEI
+48 AKTFKKIQDEKRDEI

-68 DIPGEATITIDGK
+68 DIQGEVKITIDGQGITNK
-81 DISEEDVFVIKSFE
+81 DVFVIKSFE

-106 LVDESIKEKIVEVL
+106 LVDESIKEKIAEVL

-135 LKIKRIQQGKNIREL
+135 LKIKKVIQGVNVREL
-150 ESEIIEDF
+150 EPKIVKDF
-158 SMDGSILLGLE
+158 DLDGSILLGLE
-169 LIQGRIGIDFSE
+169 LIQGRIDIDCSE

-203 NIEEFCKTS
+203 NIKEFCKTS

-259 RTTEDFSDVVKG
+259 HTAEDFSGVVKR

-293 GGVLRRVIENSP
+293 GGVLRRVIENNP
-305 DVVQYL
+305 DIVQHL

-324 LSYMKDNTTFSNLKD
+324 LSYIKDSTTFSNLKD
-339 KWNSLRHEIGG
+339 KWNNLRHEIGG
-350 IDPEKTRWGEA
+350 IDPENTRWGEA

-375 KIANGTSA
+375 QIANGASA
-383 IMGENI
+383 VMGEDV
-389 PQVEFVFTRDGR
+389 PQVEFVFTRNGR
-401 QQTISR
+401 QQTVSR
-407 GELESKDTLSQ
+407 GELESKDILSQ

-446 VLLVV
+446 VLLIV

-487 FDFYRTITSRLGLPR
+487 FDFYRTVTSRFGLPR
-502 YAHLHAELNN
+502 CARLHAELYN
-512 GEVILRKEFYQ
+512 GEVILREEYYQ
-523 RNPIDHWKD
+523 NNPIDHWKD
-532 DMTLAHVIALIP
+532 NMTLTHVVALIP

-554 GKDDADYSE
+554 GKDNEDYSE
-563 LTKLLHNK
+563 LTKLLHSK
-571 EETSD
+571 RETSG
-576 ITFQSLKDIYERCLG
+576 ITFQSLKDIYERNLG
-591 RSDFININTDTPIV
+591 RSDFININIDTPIV
-605 DAIYT
+605 EAIY
-610 EAETITIED
+610 EGAERITIEN

-633 HKAEEYMKRKLK
+633 HKAEEYMKRKLE
-645 EYSSQISWGR
+645 EYSGQISWGR
-655 GGSESGSSQEFL
+655 RGSENGSSQEFL
-667 DQLEG
+667 NQLEG

-679 LSDAFKQAVS
+679 LSDAFKQTVS
-689 GSDDIVRVIDEV
+689 ESDDIVRVIDEV

-735 KISS
+735 EICS

>member
-1 MQKVKYNLTNCYG
+1 MQKIKCDLVNCYG
-14 IHKMDGEFDFSS
+14 IQKLESEFTFSDTS
-26 NEEKSTNAVAIYA
+26 VIAIYA
-39 KNGLMKTSF
+39 KNGLMKTSL
-48 AKTFKKIQDKKQKEI
+48 AKTFKKIQDEKQDEI

-68 DIPGEATITIDGK
+68 DIQGKAKIAIDGQGITNK
-81 DISEEDVFVIKSFE
+81 DVFVIKSFE

-135 LKIKRIQQGKNIREL
+135 LKIKRVQQGKNIREL

-158 SMDGSILLGLE
+158 NLDGSILLGLE
-169 LIQGRIGIDFSE
+169 LIQGRIDIDCSE

-203 NIEEFCKTS
+203 NIKEFCKTS

-259 RTTEDFSDVVKG
+259 HTAEDFSGVVKR

-293 GGVLRRVIENSP
+293 GGVLRRVIENNP
-305 DVVQYL
+305 DIVQHL

-324 LSYMKDNTTFSNLKD
+324 LSYIKDSTTFSNLKD
-339 KWNSLRHEIGG
+339 KWNNLRHEIGG
-350 IDPEKTRWGEA
+350 IDPENTRWGEA

-401 QQTISR
+401 QQTVSR

-446 VLLVV
+446 VLLIV

-487 FDFYRTITSRLGLPR
+487 FDFYRTVTSRFGLPR
-502 YAHLHAELNN
+502 CARLHAELDN
-512 GEVILRKEFYQ
+512 GEVILREEFYQ
-523 RNPIDHWKD
+523 RNPIDRWKNN
-532 DMTLAHVIALIP
+532 MTLTHAVALIP

-554 GKDDADYSE
+554 GKDNEDYSE
-563 LTKLLHNK
+563 LTKLLHSK
-571 EETSD
+571 RETSGT
-576 ITFQSLKDIYERCLG
+576 TFQSLKDIYERNLG
-591 RSDFININTDTPIV
+591 RSDFININIDTPIV
-605 DAIYT
+605 EAIY
-610 EAETITIED
+610 EGAERITIEN

-633 HKAEEYMKRKLK
+633 HKAEEYMKRKIK
-645 EYSSQISWGR
+645 EYNSQISWGR

-667 DQLEG
+667 DQLEA
-672 QKNQTRN
+672 QKNQTRS
-679 LSDAFKQAVS
+679 LSDAFKQTACDNDTVK
-689 GSDDIVRVIDEV
+689 VIDEV

-735 KISS
+735 EICS

>member
-1 MQKVKYNLTNCYG
+1 MERIKYSLTNCYG
-14 IHKMDGEFDFSS
+14 IQKLKGEFVFSCKKVPTS
-26 NEEKSTNAVAIYA
+26 VIAVYA

-95 ASYQSTNLADL
+95 TSYQSGNLADL
-106 LVDESIKEKIVEVL
+106 LVDESIKEKISDVI

-135 LKIKRIQQGKNIREL
+135 LKIKKVIQGVNVREL
-150 ESEIIEDF
+150 ESKIIKDF
-158 SMDGSILLGLE
+158 DLDDSILLGLE

-293 GGVLRRVIENSP
+293 GGVLRRVIENNP

-401 QQTISR
+401 EQTISR
-407 GELESKDTLSQ
+407 GELEIKDTLSQ

-429 IFDIEKMKK
+429 IFDIEKMKE

-487 FDFYRTITSRLGLPR
+487 FDFYRTVASRLSLPR
-502 YAHLHAELNN
+502 HARLHAEMDN
-512 GEVILRKEFYQ
+512 GEVVLREEHYQ
-523 RNPIDHWKD
+523 NNPIDHWKGN
-532 DMTLAHVIALIP
+532 MTLTHVIALIP

-554 GKDDADYSE
+554 GKDDADYGE

-576 ITFQSLKDIYERCLG
+576 ITFQSLKDIYGRNLG

-610 EAETITIED
+610 EAERITIEN

-645 EYSSQISWGR
+645 EYSGQISWGS

-667 DQLEG
+667 DQLEA
-672 QKNQTRN
+672 QKNQTRS
-679 LSDAFKQAVS
+679 LSDAFKQTRCS
-689 GSDDIVRVIDEV
+689 SDTARVIDEV

>member
-1 MQKVKYNLTNCYG
+1 MERIKYSLTNCYG
-14 IHKMDGEFDFSS
+14 IQKLKGEFVFSCKKVPTS
-26 NEEKSTNAVAIYA
+26 VIAVYA

-68 DIPGEATITIDGK
+68 GIPGEATITIDGK

-95 ASYQSTNLADL
+95 TSYQSGNLADL
-106 LVDESIKEKIVEVL
+106 LVDESIKEKISDVI

-135 LKIKRIQQGKNIREL
+135 LKIKKVIQGVNVREL
-150 ESEIIEDF
+150 ESKIIKDF
-158 SMDGSILLGLE
+158 DLDDSILLGLE

-293 GGVLRRVIENSP
+293 GGVLRRVIENNP

-407 GELESKDTLSQ
+407 GELEIKDTLSQ
-418 GEKRSLYLLNI
+418 GEKRSLYLLNV
-429 IFDIEKMKK
+429 IFDIEKMKE

-487 FDFYRTITSRLGLPR
+487 FDFYRTVASRLSLPR
-502 YAHLHAELNN
+502 HARLHAEMDN
-512 GEVILRKEFYQ
+512 GEVVLREEHYQ
-523 RNPIDHWKD
+523 NNPIDHWKGN
-532 DMTLAHVIALIP
+532 MTLTHVIALIP

-554 GKDDADYSE
+554 GKDDADYGE

-576 ITFQSLKDIYERCLG
+576 ITFQSLKDIYGRNLG

-610 EAETITIED
+610 EAERITIEN

-645 EYSSQISWGR
+645 EYSGQISWGS

-667 DQLEG
+667 DQLEA
-672 QKNQTRN
+672 QKNQTRS
-679 LSDAFKQAVS
+679 LSDAFKQTRCS
-689 GSDDIVRVIDEV
+689 SDTARVIDEV

>member
-1 MQKVKYNLTNCYG
+1 MERIKYSLTNCYG
-14 IHKMDGEFDFSS
+14 IQKLKGEFVFSCKKVPTS
-26 NEEKSTNAVAIYA
+26 VIAVYA

-95 ASYQSTNLADL
+95 TSYQSGNLADL
-106 LVDESIKEKIVEVL
+106 LVDESIKEKISDVI

-135 LKIKRIQQGKNIREL
+135 LKIKKVIQGVNVREL
-150 ESEIIEDF
+150 ESKIIKDF
-158 SMDGSILLGLE
+158 DLDDSILLGLE

-293 GGVLRRVIENSP
+293 GGVLRRVIENNP

-407 GELESKDTLSQ
+407 GELEIKDTLSQ
-418 GEKRSLYLLNI
+418 GEKRSLYLLNV
-429 IFDIEKMKK
+429 IFDIEKMKE

-487 FDFYRTITSRLGLPR
+487 FDFYRTVASRLSLPR
-502 YAHLHAELNN
+502 HARLHAEMDN
-512 GEVILRKEFYQ
+512 GEVVLREEHYQ
-523 RNPIDHWKD
+523 NNPIDHWKGN
-532 DMTLAHVIALIP
+532 MTLTHVIALIP

-554 GKDDADYSE
+554 GKDDADYGE

-576 ITFQSLKDIYERCLG
+576 ITFQSLKDIYGRNLG

-610 EAETITIED
+610 EAERITIEN

-633 HKAEEYMKRKLK
+633 HKAEEYMKRKIK
-645 EYSSQISWGR
+645 EYSGQISWGS

-667 DQLEG
+667 DQLEA
-672 QKNQTRN
+672 QKNQTRS
-679 LSDAFKQAVS
+679 LSDAFKQTRCS
-689 GSDDIVRVIDEV
+689 SDTARVIDEV

>member
-1 MQKVKYNLTNCYG
+1 MQKIKCDLVNCYG
-14 IHKMDGEFDFSS
+14 IQKLESEFTFSDTS
-26 NEEKSTNAVAIYA
+26 VIAIYA
-39 KNGLMKTSF
+39 KNGLMKTSL
-48 AKTFKKIQDKKQKEI
+48 AKTFKKIQDEKRDEI

-68 DIPGEATITIDGK
+68 DIQGEVKITIDGQGITNK
-81 DISEEDVFVIKSFE
+81 DVFVIKSFE

-106 LVDESIKEKIVEVL
+106 LVDESIKEKIAEVL

-128 DLEKASG
+128 DLEKSSG
-135 LKIKRIQQGKNIREL
+135 LKIKRVQQGKNIREL

-158 SMDGSILLGLE
+158 NLDGSSILLGLE
-169 LIQGRIGIDFSE
+169 LIQGRIDIDCSE

-203 NIEEFCKTS
+203 NIKEFCKTS

-259 RTTEDFSDVVKG
+259 HTAEDFSGVVKR

-293 GGVLRRVIENSP
+293 GGVLRRVIENNP
-305 DVVQYL
+305 DIVQHL

-324 LSYMKDNTTFSNLKD
+324 LSYIKDSTTFSNLKD
-339 KWNSLRHEIGG
+339 KWNNLRHEIGG
-350 IDPEKTRWGEA
+350 IDPENTRWGEA

-375 KIANGTSA
+375 QIANGASA
-383 IMGENI
+383 VMGEDV
-389 PQVEFVFTRDGR
+389 PQVEFVFTRNGR
-401 QQTISR
+401 QQTVSR

-446 VLLVV
+446 VLLIV

-487 FDFYRTITSRLGLPR
+487 FDFYRTVTSRFGLPR
-502 YAHLHAELNN
+502 CARLHAELDN
-512 GEVILRKEFYQ
+512 GEVILREEYYQ
-523 RNPIDHWKD
+523 NNPIDHWKD
-532 DMTLAHVIALIP
+532 NMTLTHVVALIP

-554 GKDDADYSE
+554 GKDNEDYSE
-563 LTKLLHNK
+563 LTKLLHSK
-571 EETSD
+571 RETSG
-576 ITFQSLKDIYERCLG
+576 ITFQSLKDIYERNLG
-591 RSDFININTDTPIV
+591 RSDFININIDTPIV
-605 DAIYT
+605 EAIY
-610 EAETITIED
+610 EGAERITIRN

-633 HKAEEYMKRKLK
+633 HKAEEYMKRKLE
-645 EYSSQISWGR
+645 EYSGQISWGR
-655 GGSESGSSQEFL
+655 RGSENGSSQEFL
-667 DQLEG
+667 NQLEA
-672 QKNQTRN
+672 QKNQTRS
-679 LSDAFKQAVS
+679 LSDAFKQTACDNDTVK
-689 GSDDIVRVIDEV
+689 VIDEV

-735 KISS
+735 EICS

>member
-1 MQKVKYNLTNCYG
+1 MERIKYSLTNCYG
-14 IHKMDGEFDFSS
+14 IQKLKGEFVFSCKKVPTS
-26 NEEKSTNAVAIYA
+26 VIAVYA

-95 ASYQSTNLADL
+95 TSYQSGNLADL
-106 LVDESIKEKIVEVL
+106 LVDESIKEKISDVI

-135 LKIKRIQQGKNIREL
+135 LKIKKVIQGVNVREL
-150 ESEIIEDF
+150 ESKIIKDF
-158 SMDGSILLGLE
+158 DLDDSILLGLE

-293 GGVLRRVIENSP
+293 GGVLRRVIENNP

-407 GELESKDTLSQ
+407 GELEIKDTLSQ
-418 GEKRSLYLLNI
+418 GEKRSLYLLNV
-429 IFDIEKMKK
+429 IFDIEKMKE

-487 FDFYRTITSRLGLPR
+487 FDFYRTVASRLSLPR
-502 YAHLHAELNN
+502 HARLHAEMDN
-512 GEVILRKEFYQ
+512 GEVVLREEHYQ
-523 RNPIDHWKD
+523 NNPIDHWKGN
-532 DMTLAHVIALIP
+532 MTLTHVIALIP

-554 GKDDADYSE
+554 GKDDADYGE

-576 ITFQSLKDIYERCLG
+576 ITFQSLKDIYGRNLG

-610 EAETITIED
+610 EAERITIEN

-645 EYSSQISWGR
+645 EYSGQISWGS

-667 DQLEG
+667 DQLEA
-672 QKNQTRN
+672 QKNQTRS
-679 LSDAFKQAVS
+679 LSDAFKQTRCS
-689 GSDDIVRVIDEV
+689 SDTARVIDEV

>member
-1 MQKVKYNLTNCYG
+1 MQKIKCDLVNCYG
-14 IHKMDGEFDFSS
+14 IQKLESEFTFSDTS
-26 NEEKSTNAVAIYA
+26 VIAIYA
-39 KNGLMKTSF
+39 KNGLMKTSL
-48 AKTFKKIQDKKQKEI
+48 AKTFKKIQDEKRDEI

-68 DIPGEATITIDGK
+68 DIQGEVKITIDGQGITNK
-81 DISEEDVFVIKSFE
+81 DVFVIKSFE

-106 LVDESIKEKIVEVL
+106 LVDESIKEKIAEVL

-135 LKIKRIQQGKNIREL
+135 LKIKRVQQGKNIREL

-158 SMDGSILLGLE
+158 NLDGSSILLGLE
-169 LIQGRIGIDFSE
+169 LIQGRIDIDCSE

-203 NIEEFCKTS
+203 NIKEFCKTS

-259 RTTEDFSDVVKG
+259 HTAEDFSGVVKR

-293 GGVLRRVIENSP
+293 GGVLRRVIENNP
-305 DVVQYL
+305 DIVQHL

-324 LSYMKDNTTFSNLKD
+324 LSYIKDSTTFSNLKD
-339 KWNSLRHEIGG
+339 KWNNLRHEIGG
-350 IDPEKTRWGEA
+350 IDPENTRWGEA

-375 KIANGTSA
+375 QIANGASA
-383 IMGENI
+383 VMGEDV
-389 PQVEFVFTRDGR
+389 PQVEFVFTRNGR
-401 QQTISR
+401 QQTVSR

-446 VLLVV
+446 VLLIV

-487 FDFYRTITSRLGLPR
+487 FDFYRTVTSRFGLPR
-502 YAHLHAELNN
+502 CARLHAELDN
-512 GEVILRKEFYQ
+512 GEVILREEYYQ
-523 RNPIDHWKD
+523 NNPIDHWKD
-532 DMTLAHVIALIP
+532 NMTLTHVVALIP

-554 GKDDADYSE
+554 GKDNEDYSE
-563 LTKLLHNK
+563 LTKLLHSK
-571 EETSD
+571 RETSG
-576 ITFQSLKDIYERCLG
+576 ITFQSLKDIYERNLG
-591 RSDFININTDTPIV
+591 RSDFININIDTPIV
-605 DAIYT
+605 EAIY
-610 EAETITIED
+610 EGAERITIEN

-633 HKAEEYMKRKLK
+633 HKAEEYMKRKLE
-645 EYSSQISWGR
+645 EYSGQISWGR
-655 GGSESGSSQEFL
+655 RGSENGSSQEFL
-667 DQLEG
+667 NQLEA
-672 QKNQTRN
+672 QKNQTRS
-679 LSDAFKQAVS
+679 LSDAFKQTACDNDTVK
-689 GSDDIVRVIDEV
+689 VIDEV

-735 KISS
+735 EICS

>member
-14 IHKMDGEFDFSS
+14 IHKMDGELDFSS
-26 NEEKSTNAVAIYA
+26 NEEKSTNTVAIYA

-48 AKTFKKIQDKKQKEI
+48 AKTFKKIQSKKQKEI

-68 DIPGEATITIDGK
+68 NISGEAKITIDGK
-81 DISEEDVFVIKSFE
+81 NITEEDIFVIKSFE
-95 ASYQSTNLADL
+95 ASYQSDNLADL
-106 LVDESIKEKIVEVL
+106 LVDESIKEKISEVI

-135 LKIKRIQQGKNIREL
+135 LKIKKVIQGVNVREL
-150 ESEIIEDF
+150 EPEIVKDF
-158 SMDGSILLGLE
+158 DLDGSILLGLE
-169 LIQGRIGIDFSE
+169 LIQGRIDIDCSE
-181 IKYSDIF
+181 IKYSDILN
-188 DNTTLGYIKKKGFQE
+188 NTTLGYIEKKEFQE
-203 NIEEFCKTS
+203 NIKEFCKTS
-212 NEIYERHGF
+212 NDIYERHGF

-232 KNVEKSLKDNGFFVN
+232 KNVEKSLKDNGFFIN

-259 RTTEDFSDVVKG
+259 HTSEDFSEVVRR

-277 QSKAFTD
+277 QSKAFAN

-293 GGVLRRVIENSP
+293 GGVLRRAIENNP
-305 DVVQYL
+305 DIVQYL
-311 KESKLKDL
+311 KKSKLKDL

-324 LSYMKDNTTFSNLKD
+324 LSYIKDNTTFSNLKD
-339 KWNSLRHEIGG
+339 KWNSLRHEIGS

-361 LRIFEERFTVPYKM
+361 LRVFEERFTVPYKM
-375 KIANGTSA
+375 KIANETSA
-383 IMGENI
+383 IIGENI

-407 GELESKDTLSQ
+407 GELESKDILSQ

-446 VLLVV
+446 VLLIV

-523 RNPIDHWKD
+523 KNPIDHWKD
-532 DMTLAHVIALIP
+532 NMTLAHVIALIP

-576 ITFQSLKDIYERCLG
+576 ITFQSLKDIYGRNLG

-610 EAETITIED
+610 EAETITIEN

-645 EYSSQISWGR
+645 EYSGQISWGR

-667 DQLEG
+667 NQLEG

-679 LSDAFKQAVS
+679 LSDAFKQTVS
-689 GSDDIVRVIDEV
+689 ESDDIVRVIDEV

>member
-1 MQKVKYNLTNCYG
+1 MQKIKCDLVNCYG
-14 IHKMDGEFDFSS
+14 IQKLESEFTFSDTS
-26 NEEKSTNAVAIYA
+26 VIAIYA
-39 KNGLMKTSF
+39 KNGLMKTSL
-48 AKTFKKIQDKKQKEI
+48 AKTFKKIQDEKRDEI

-68 DIPGEATITIDGK
+68 DIQGEVKITIDGQGITNK
-81 DISEEDVFVIKSFE
+81 DVFVIKSFE

-106 LVDESIKEKIVEVL
+106 LVDESIKEKIAEVL

-135 LKIKRIQQGKNIREL
+135 LKIKRVQQGKNIRGL

-158 SMDGSILLGLE
+158 NLDGSSILLGLE
-169 LIQGRIGIDFSE
+169 LIQGRIDIDCSE

-203 NIEEFCKTS
+203 NIKEFCKTS

-259 RTTEDFSDVVKG
+259 HTAEDFSGVVKR

-293 GGVLRRVIENSP
+293 GGVLRRVIENNP

-324 LSYMKDNTTFSNLKD
+324 LSYIKDNTTFSNLKD

-350 IDPEKTRWGEA
+350 IDPENTRWGEA

-446 VLLVV
+446 VLLIV

-487 FDFYRTITSRLGLPR
+487 FDFYRTVTSRFGLPR
-502 YAHLHAELNN
+502 CARLHAELDN
-512 GEVILRKEFYQ
+512 GEVILREEYYQ
-523 RNPIDHWKD
+523 NNPIDHWKD
-532 DMTLAHVIALIP
+532 NMTLTHVAALIP

-554 GKDDADYSE
+554 GKDNEDYSE
-563 LTKLLHNK
+563 LTKLLHSK
-571 EETSD
+571 RETSG

-591 RSDFININTDTPIV
+591 RSDFININIDTPIV
-605 DAIYT
+605 EAIY
-610 EAETITIED
+610 EGAERITIEN

-645 EYSSQISWGR
+645 EYSGQISWGR

-672 QKNQTRN
+672 QKSQTRN
-679 LSDAFKQAVS
+679 LSDAFKQTAC
-689 GSDDIVRVIDEV
+689 DNDTMKVIDEV

-735 KISS
+735 EICS

>member
-1 MQKVKYNLTNCYG
+1 MQKIKCDLVNCYG
-14 IHKMDGEFDFSS
+14 IQKLESEFTFSDTS
-26 NEEKSTNAVAIYA
+26 VIAIYA
-39 KNGLMKTSF
+39 KNGLMKTSL
-48 AKTFKKIQDKKQKEI
+48 AKTFKKIQDEKRDEI

-68 DIPGEATITIDGK
+68 DIQGEVKITIDRQGITNK
-81 DISEEDVFVIKSFE
+81 DVFVIKSFE

-106 LVDESIKEKIVEVL
+106 LVDESIKEKIAEVL

-135 LKIKRIQQGKNIREL
+135 LKIKRVQQGKNIREL

-158 SMDGSILLGLE
+158 NLDGSSILLGLE
-169 LIQGRIGIDFSE
+169 LIQGRIDIDCSE

-203 NIEEFCKTS
+203 NIKEFCKTS

-259 RTTEDFSDVVKG
+259 HTAEDFSGVVKR

-293 GGVLRRVIENSP
+293 GGVLRRVIENNP
-305 DVVQYL
+305 DIVQHL

-324 LSYMKDNTTFSNLKD
+324 LSYIKDSTTFSNLKD
-339 KWNSLRHEIGG
+339 KWNNLRHEIGG
-350 IDPEKTRWGEA
+350 IDPENTRWGEA

-375 KIANGTSA
+375 QIANGASA
-383 IMGENI
+383 VMGEDV
-389 PQVEFVFTRDGR
+389 PQVEFVFTRNGR
-401 QQTISR
+401 QQTVSR

-446 VLLVV
+446 VLLIV

-487 FDFYRTITSRLGLPR
+487 FDFYRTVTSRFGLPR
-502 YAHLHAELNN
+502 CARLHAELDN
-512 GEVILRKEFYQ
+512 GEVILREEYYQ
-523 RNPIDHWKD
+523 NNPIDHWKD
-532 DMTLAHVIALIP
+532 NMTLTHVVALIP

-554 GKDDADYSE
+554 GKDNEDYSE
-563 LTKLLHNK
+563 LTKLLHSK
-571 EETSD
+571 RETSG
-576 ITFQSLKDIYERCLG
+576 ITFQSLKDIYERNLG
-591 RSDFININTDTPIV
+591 RSDFININIDTPIV
-605 DAIYT
+605 EAIY
-610 EAETITIED
+610 EGAERITIRN

-633 HKAEEYMKRKLK
+633 HKAEEYMKRKLE
-645 EYSSQISWGR
+645 EYSGQISWGR
-655 GGSESGSSQEFL
+655 RGSENGSSQEFL
-667 DQLEG
+667 NQLEA
-672 QKNQTRN
+672 QKNQTRS
-679 LSDAFKQAVS
+679 LSDAFKQTACDNDTVK
-689 GSDDIVRVIDEV
+689 VIDEV

-735 KISS
+735 EICS

>member
-1 MQKVKYNLTNCYG
+1 MQKIKCDLVNCYG
-14 IHKMDGEFDFSS
+14 IQKLESEFTFSDTS
-26 NEEKSTNAVAIYA
+26 VIAIYA
-39 KNGLMKTSF
+39 KNGLMKTSL
-48 AKTFKKIQDKKQKEI
+48 AKTFKKIQDEKRDEI

-68 DIPGEATITIDGK
+68 DIQGEVKITIDGQGITNK
-81 DISEEDVFVIKSFE
+81 DVFVIKSFE

-106 LVDESIKEKIVEVL
+106 LVDESIKEKIAEVL

-128 DLEKASG
+128 DLEKSSG
-135 LKIKRIQQGKNIREL
+135 LKIKRVQQGKNIREL

-158 SMDGSILLGLE
+158 NLDGSSILLGLE
-169 LIQGRIGIDFSE
+169 LIQGRIDIDYSE

-203 NIEEFCKTS
+203 NIKEFCKTS

-259 RTTEDFSDVVKG
+259 HTAEDFSGVVKR

-293 GGVLRRVIENSP
+293 GGVLRRVIENNP
-305 DVVQYL
+305 DIVQHL

-324 LSYMKDNTTFSNLKD
+324 LSYIKDSTTFSNLKD
-339 KWNSLRHEIGG
+339 KWNNLRHEIGG
-350 IDPEKTRWGEA
+350 IDPENTHWGEA

-375 KIANGTSA
+375 QIANGASA
-383 IMGENI
+383 VMGEDV
-389 PQVEFVFTRDGR
+389 PQVEFVFTRNGR
-401 QQTISR
+401 QQTVSR

-446 VLLVV
+446 VLLIV

-487 FDFYRTITSRLGLPR
+487 FDFYRTVTSRFGLPR
-502 YAHLHAELNN
+502 CARLHAELDN
-512 GEVILRKEFYQ
+512 GEVILREEYYQ
-523 RNPIDHWKD
+523 NNPIDHWKD
-532 DMTLAHVIALIP
+532 NMTLTHVVALIP

-554 GKDDADYSE
+554 GKDNEDYSE
-563 LTKLLHNK
+563 LTKLLHSK
-571 EETSD
+571 RETSG
-576 ITFQSLKDIYERCLG
+576 ITFQSLKDIYERNLG
-591 RSDFININTDTPIV
+591 RSDFININIDTPIV
-605 DAIYT
+605 EAIY
-610 EAETITIED
+610 EGAERITIRN

-633 HKAEEYMKRKLK
+633 HKAEEYMKRKLE
-645 EYSSQISWGR
+645 EYSGQISWGR
-655 GGSESGSSQEFL
+655 RGSENGSSQEFL
-667 DQLEG
+667 NQLEA
-672 QKNQTRN
+672 QKNQTRS
-679 LSDAFKQAVS
+679 LSDAFKQTACDNDTVK
-689 GSDDIVRVIDEV
+689 VIDEV

-735 KISS
+735 EICS

>member
-1 MQKVKYNLTNCYG
+1 MQKIKCDLVNCYG
-14 IHKMDGEFDFSS
+14 IQKLESEFTFSDTS
-26 NEEKSTNAVAIYA
+26 VIAIYA
-39 KNGLMKTSF
+39 KNGLMKTSL
-48 AKTFKKIQDKKQKEI
+48 AKTFKKIQDEKRDEI

-68 DIPGEATITIDGK
+68 DIQGEVKITIDGQGITNK
-81 DISEEDVFVIKSFE
+81 DVFVIKSFE

-106 LVDESIKEKIVEVL
+106 LVDESIKEKIAEVL

-135 LKIKRIQQGKNIREL
+135 LKIKRVQQGKNIREL

-158 SMDGSILLGLE
+158 NLDGSSILLGLE
-169 LIQGRIGIDFSE
+169 LIQGRIDIDCSE

-203 NIEEFCKTS
+203 NIKEFCKTS

-259 RTTEDFSDVVKG
+259 HTAEDFSGVVKR

-293 GGVLRRVIENSP
+293 GGVLRRVIENNP
-305 DVVQYL
+305 DIVQHL

-324 LSYMKDNTTFSNLKD
+324 LSYIKDSTTFSNLKD
-339 KWNSLRHEIGG
+339 KWNNLRHEIGG
-350 IDPEKTRWGEA
+350 IDPENTRWGEA

-375 KIANGTSA
+375 QIANGASA
-383 IMGENI
+383 VMGEDV
-389 PQVEFVFTRDGR
+389 PQVEFVFTRNGR
-401 QQTISR
+401 QQTVSR

-446 VLLVV
+446 VLLIV

-487 FDFYRTITSRLGLPR
+487 FDFYRTVTSRFGLPR
-502 YAHLHAELNN
+502 CARLHAELDN
-512 GEVILRKEFYQ
+512 GEVILREEYYQ
-523 RNPIDHWKD
+523 NNPIDHWKD
-532 DMTLAHVIALIP
+532 NMTLTHVVALIP

-554 GKDDADYSE
+554 GKDNEDYSE
-563 LTKLLHNK
+563 LTKLLHSK
-571 EETSD
+571 RETSG
-576 ITFQSLKDIYERCLG
+576 ITFQSLKDIYERNLG
-591 RSDFININTDTPIV
+591 RSDFININIDTPIV
-605 DAIYT
+605 EAIY
-610 EAETITIED
+610 EGAERITIRN

-633 HKAEEYMKRKLK
+633 HKAEEYMKRKLE
-645 EYSSQISWGR
+645 EYSGQISWGR
-655 GGSESGSSQEFL
+655 RGSENGSSQEFL
-667 DQLEG
+667 NQLEA
-672 QKNQTRN
+672 QKNQTRS
-679 LSDAFKQAVS
+679 LSDAFKQTACDNDTVK
-689 GSDDIVRVIDEV
+689 VIDEV

-735 KISS
+735 EICS

>member
-1 MQKVKYNLTNCYG
+1 MEKIKYSLTNCYG
-14 IHKMDGEFDFSS
+14 IQKLKGEFVFSCKKFPTS
-26 NEEKSTNAVAIYA
+26 VIAVYA

-68 DIPGEATITIDGK
+68 DIPGEAIITIDGK

-95 ASYQSTNLADL
+95 TSYQSGNLADL
-106 LVDESIKEKIVEVL
+106 LVDESIKEKISDVI

-135 LKIKRIQQGKNIREL
+135 LKIKKVIQGVNVREL
-150 ESEIIEDF
+150 EPKIVKDF
-158 SMDGSILLGLE
+158 DLDGSILLGLE

-212 NEIYERHGF
+212 NDIYERHGF

-247 DNLVKLFGEEEI
+247 DNIVGLFGEEEI
-259 RTTEDFSDVVKG
+259 HTAEDFSGVVKR

-293 GGVLRRVIENSP
+293 GIVLRKVIENNP
-305 DVVQYL
+305 DIVQYL

-324 LSYMKDNTTFSNLKD
+324 LSYMKDNTTFSKLKD

-389 PQVEFVFTRDGR
+389 PQVEFVFTRGGR
-401 QQTISR
+401 QQTVSR
-407 GELESKDTLSQ
+407 GELENKDTLSQ

-446 VLLVV
+446 VLLIV

-487 FDFYRTITSRLGLPR
+487 FDFYRTVASRLSLPR
-502 YAHLHAELNN
+502 CARLHAGLNN
-512 GEVILRKEFYQ
+512 GKVILREEYYQ
-523 RNPIDHWKD
+523 NNPIDYWKD
-532 DMTLAHVIALIP
+532 NMTLTHVIALIP

-554 GKDDADYSE
+554 GKDDPDYSE

-571 EETSD
+571 IETSG
-576 ITFQSLKDIYERCLG
+576 ITFRSLKDIYERHLG
-591 RSDFININTDTPIV
+591 RSNFISIDIDAPIV
-605 DAIYT
+605 DAIY
-610 EAETITIED
+610 EGAERITIED
-619 SLLEYKIILAIAIR
+619 ALLEYKIILAIAIR

-645 EYSSQISWGR
+645 EYGGQISWVS

-667 DQLEG
+667 DHLEN
-672 QKNQTRN
+672 QKNQTRA
-679 LSDAFKQAVS
+679 LSDAFKQTACSNDTVK
-689 GSDDIVRVIDEV
+689 VIDEV

-715 YEPLVDMDINELINL
+715 YEPLVDMDVNELINL

>member
-1 MQKVKYNLTNCYG
+1 MQKIKCDLVNCYG
-14 IHKMDGEFDFSS
+14 IQKLESEFTFSDTS
-26 NEEKSTNAVAIYA
+26 VIAIYA
-39 KNGLMKTSF
+39 KNGLMKTSL
-48 AKTFKKIQDKKQKEI
+48 AKTFKKIQDEKRDEI

-68 DIPGEATITIDGK
+68 DIQGEVKITIDRQGITNK
-81 DISEEDVFVIKSFE
+81 DVFVIKSFE

-106 LVDESIKEKIVEVL
+106 LVDESIKEKIAEVL

-135 LKIKRIQQGKNIREL
+135 LKIKRVQQGKNIREL

-158 SMDGSILLGLE
+158 NLDGSSILLGLE
-169 LIQGRIGIDFSE
+169 LIQGRIDIDCSE

-203 NIEEFCKTS
+203 NIKEFCKTS

-259 RTTEDFSDVVKG
+259 HTAEDFSGVVKR

-293 GGVLRRVIENSP
+293 GGVLRRVIENNP
-305 DVVQYL
+305 DIVQHL

-324 LSYMKDNTTFSNLKD
+324 LSYIKDSTTFSNLKD
-339 KWNSLRHEIGG
+339 KWNNLRHEIGG
-350 IDPEKTRWGEA
+350 IDPENTRWGEA

-375 KIANGTSA
+375 QIANGASA
-383 IMGENI
+383 VMGEDV
-389 PQVEFVFTRDGR
+389 PQVEFVFTRNGR
-401 QQTISR
+401 QQTVSR

-446 VLLVV
+446 VLLIV

-512 GEVILRKEFYQ
+512 GEVILREEYYQ
-523 RNPIDHWKD
+523 NNPIDHWKD
-532 DMTLAHVIALIP
+532 NMTLTHVVALIP

-554 GKDDADYSE
+554 GKDNEDYSE
-563 LTKLLHNK
+563 LTKLLHSK
-571 EETSD
+571 RETSG
-576 ITFQSLKDIYERCLG
+576 ITFQSLKDIYERNLG
-591 RSDFININTDTPIV
+591 RSDFININIDTPIV
-605 DAIYT
+605 EAIY
-610 EAETITIED
+610 EGAERITIKN

-633 HKAEEYMKRKLK
+633 HKAEEYMKRKLE
-645 EYSSQISWGR
+645 EYSGQISWGR
-655 GGSESGSSQEFL
+655 RGSENGSSQEFL
-667 DQLEG
+667 DQLEA
-672 QKNQTRN
+672 QKNQTRS
-679 LSDAFKQAVS
+679 LSDAFKQTACDNDTVK
-689 GSDDIVRVIDEV
+689 VIDEV

-735 KISS
+735 EICS

>member
-1 MQKVKYNLTNCYG
+1 MES
-14 IHKMDGEFDFSS
+14 EFTFSDTS
-26 NEEKSTNAVAIYA
+26 VIAIYA
-39 KNGLMKTSF
+39 KNGLMKTSL
-48 AKTFKKIQDKKQKEI
+48 AKTFKKIQDEKRDEI

-68 DIPGEATITIDGK
+68 DIQGEVKITIDGQGITNK
-81 DISEEDVFVIKSFE
+81 DVFVIKSFE

-106 LVDESIKEKIVEVL
+106 LVDESIKEKIAEVL

-135 LKIKRIQQGKNIREL
+135 LKIKRVQQGKNIREL

-158 SMDGSILLGLE
+158 NLDGSSILLGLE
-169 LIQGRIGIDFSE
+169 LIQGRIDIDCSE

-203 NIEEFCKTS
+203 NIKEFCKTS

-259 RTTEDFSDVVKG
+259 HTAEDFSGVVKR

-293 GGVLRRVIENSP
+293 GGVLRRVIENNP
-305 DVVQYL
+305 DIVQHL

-324 LSYMKDNTTFSNLKD
+324 LSYIKDSTTFSNLKD

-350 IDPEKTRWGEA
+350 IDPENTRWGEA

-375 KIANGTSA
+375 QIANGASA
-383 IMGENI
+383 VMGEDV
-389 PQVEFVFTRDGR
+389 PQVEFVFTRNGR
-401 QQTISR
+401 QQTVSR

-446 VLLVV
+446 VLLIV

-487 FDFYRTITSRLGLPR
+487 FDFYRTVTSRFGLPR
-502 YAHLHAELNN
+502 CARLHAELDN
-512 GEVILRKEFYQ
+512 GEVILREEYYQ
-523 RNPIDHWKD
+523 NNPIDHWKD
-532 DMTLAHVIALIP
+532 NMTLTHVVALIP

-554 GKDDADYSE
+554 GKDNEDYSE
-563 LTKLLHNK
+563 LTKLLHSK
-571 EETSD
+571 RETSG
-576 ITFQSLKDIYERCLG
+576 ITFQSLKDIYERNLG
-591 RSDFININTDTPIV
+591 RSDFININIDTPIV
-605 DAIYT
+605 EAIY
-610 EAETITIED
+610 EGAERITIEN

-633 HKAEEYMKRKLK
+633 HKAEEYMKRKLE
-645 EYSSQISWGR
+645 EYSGQISWGR
-655 GGSESGSSQEFL
+655 RGSENGSSQEFL
-667 DQLEG
+667 NQLEA
-672 QKNQTRN
+672 QKNQTRS
-679 LSDAFKQAVS
+679 LSDAFKQTACDNDTVK
-689 GSDDIVRVIDEV
+689 VIDLV
-701 NIMTPENIHLNAFM
+701 IILIPEYMHLNYFSV
-715 YEPLVDMDINELINL
+715 L
-730 YQRVK
+730 
-735 KISS
+735 SFC

>member
-1 MQKVKYNLTNCYG
+1 MQKIKCDLVNCYG
-14 IHKMDGEFDFSS
+14 IQKLESEFTFSDTS
-26 NEEKSTNAVAIYA
+26 VIAIYA
-39 KNGLMKTSF
+39 KNGLMKTSL
-48 AKTFKKIQDKKQKEI
+48 AKTFKKIQDEKRDEI

-68 DIPGEATITIDGK
+68 DIQGEVKITIDGQGITNK
-81 DISEEDVFVIKSFE
+81 DVFVIKSFE

-106 LVDESIKEKIVEVL
+106 LVDESIKEKIAEVL

-135 LKIKRIQQGKNIREL
+135 LKIKRVQQGKNIREL

-158 SMDGSILLGLE
+158 NLDGSSILLGLE
-169 LIQGRIGIDFSE
+169 LIQGRIDIDCSE

-203 NIEEFCKTS
+203 NIKEFCKTS

-259 RTTEDFSDVVKG
+259 HTAEDFSGVVKR

-293 GGVLRRVIENSP
+293 GGVLRRVIENNP

-324 LSYMKDNTTFSNLKD
+324 LSYIKDNTTFSNLKD

-350 IDPEKTRWGEA
+350 IDPENTRWGEA

-446 VLLVV
+446 VLLIV

-487 FDFYRTITSRLGLPR
+487 FDFYRTVTSRFGLPR
-502 YAHLHAELNN
+502 CARLHAELDN
-512 GEVILRKEFYQ
+512 GEVILREEYYQ
-523 RNPIDHWKD
+523 NNPIDHWKD
-532 DMTLAHVIALIP
+532 NMTLTHVAALIP

-554 GKDDADYSE
+554 GKDNEDYSE
-563 LTKLLHNK
+563 LTKLLHSK
-571 EETSD
+571 RETSG

-591 RSDFININTDTPIV
+591 RSDFININIDTPIV
-605 DAIYT
+605 EAIY
-610 EAETITIED
+610 EGAERITIEN

-645 EYSSQISWGR
+645 EYSGQISWGR

-672 QKNQTRN
+672 QKSQTRN
-679 LSDAFKQAVS
+679 LSDAFKQTAC
-689 GSDDIVRVIDEV
+689 DNDTMKVIDEV

-735 KISS
+735 EICS